1 MNSRDPNWAAGAPIT
16 PSSNGL
22 PMNAEACNGIY
33 LLAIFAITLGLT
45 FARMPERLTQGFLW
59 AEDVSIFLKGGYDQ
73 GLGSIFVPYAGYL
86 HAVPRLIVAA
96 YASVGSPAHAPL
108 VLAWICAIVLAG
120 AATLLFA
127 AVHRHLGRVAAVCFA
142 LALTVVPQDG
152 EIWLTVTNLQ
162 WILGP
167 LLLVLLW
174 REFVAE
180 QVFPARVF
188 YLDSVLIVLLAL
200 TGPFGLVFSV
210 FVIGAA
216 WIKGRRNWSHRTWGL
231 FVAYG
236 LAITAQVA
244 CLLHANSQGGL
255 VKFNPADFNWIR
267 SFLRFFV
274 LDFIS
279 PASLNDKWPNA
290 LRICVLL
297 VAIACCGYALY
308 KTPRNYRFACVALLF
323 LAVLF
328 WALGI
333 ARFGRTDIP
342 MRWSMGGSRYLY
354 VPFIFCFWTFVIGL
368 STANGAAAKLAASV
382 LLLLVCICS
391 VNGFASVKWP
401 ATSITSLVTGGAVSY
416 RISPPPSDSFATTIK
431 TAR

>member
-1 MNSRDPNWAAGAPIT
+1 MKSNDRTWAAGAPIT
-16 PSSNGL
+16 AGPNASVIDDKASNG
-22 PMNAEACNGIY
+22 IW
-33 LLAIFAITLGLT
+33 LLAVFAITLGLT
-45 FARMPERLTQGFLW
+45 FARMPQRLTQGFLW
-59 AEDVSIFLKGGYDQ
+59 AEDVSIFLKGGYEE
-73 GLGSIFVPYAGYL
+73 GFRSIFAPYAGYL

-96 YASVGSPAHAPL
+96 YASLGSPVHAPL
-108 VLAWICAIVLAG
+108 VLAWVCAIVLAG

-127 AVHRHLGRVAAVCFA
+127 AVYRHVGRLAALCFA
-142 LALTVVPQDG
+142 LALIVVPQDG

-174 REFVAE
+174 REFAAK

-188 YLDSVLIVLLAL
+188 YLDAVLIVLLAL

-216 WIKGRRNWSHRTWGL
+216 FIKGRHEWTARTWGL

-236 LAITAQVA
+236 LALTAQMA
-244 CLLHANSQGGL
+244 CLVHASSQGGL
-255 VKFNPADFNWIR
+255 VNFNPADFHWIS
-267 SFLRFFV
+267 SFLRYFV

-279 PASLNDKWPNA
+279 PASLNDKWSVGM
-290 LRICVLL
+290 RIGVSLI
-297 VAIACCGYALY
+297 AIACCGFALY
-308 KTPRNYRFACVALLF
+308 KTPGNYRFACVALLF

-328 WALGI
+328 WVLGI
-333 ARFGRTDIP
+333 ARFGRTDLP

-354 VPFIFCFWTFVIGL
+354 VPFVFCFWTLVICL
-368 STANGAAAKLAASV
+368 SKANGIGAKLAAGAP
-382 LLLLVCICS
+382 LLLICFS
-391 VNGFASVKWP
+391 SASGFASGKWP
-401 ATSITSLVTGGAVSY
+401 ATNITSLVTGNAVSY
-416 RISPPPSDSFATTIK
+416 RLLPPPGDSFGTTIR